1 MICDFPISLAEGE
14 VLELCVVD
22 QVTIQWETQAI
33 SAIQTMTEV
42 LEGATSGGNVP
53 GAKTTHSYQF
63 GQSLS
68 GRLLSLDKHRL
79 TQKLIGDIHS
89 KPDFFLNMI
98 QNVRTFNRVMWFIL
112 LKASLQSAS
121 LIKRLKIHWLNQFGI
136 LSWVEIT
143 HIGEF

>member
-1 MICDFPISLAEGE
+1 MMEQMNQRILMICDFPISLAEGE

-68 GRLLSLDKHRL
+68 GRLFEFRQTPIDPKADWGY
-79 TQKLIGDIHS
+79 T
-89 KPDFFLNMI
+89 
-98 QNVRTFNRVMWFIL
+98 
-112 LKASLQSAS
+112 LKARFFSEHDPKCKNIQPCDVVHFAKAKSSECQPEQAA
-121 LIKRLKIHWLNQFGI
+121 
-136 LSWVEIT
+136 
-143 HIGEF
+143 